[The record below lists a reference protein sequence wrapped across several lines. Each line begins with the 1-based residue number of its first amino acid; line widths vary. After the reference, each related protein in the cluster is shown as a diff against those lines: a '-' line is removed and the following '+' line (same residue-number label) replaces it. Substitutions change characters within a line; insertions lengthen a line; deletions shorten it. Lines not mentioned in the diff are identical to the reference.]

1 MFLNIHRL
9 FLTAVPDKVILSVLK
24 LKNQYFKGFLFFYIF
39 VLLSYGLLSV
49 LLLSNSE
56 NHKHLKNFRNV
67 DCVLAN
73 YNKVQDTQAN
83 HKLITLAV
91 CGLVISRLIG

>member
-24 LKNQYFKGFLFFYIF
+24 LKNQYFKRLPILF
-39 VLLSYGLLSV
+39 VLLSYELLSV

-73 YNKVQDTQAN
+73 YNKVQDTQEN
-83 HKLITLAV
+83 YKGITLAV
-91 CGLVISRLIG
+91 CGLVISRLVG